1 MRIGIIGLPQSGKR
15 TLFQL
20 LTGSPLRPGAQDA
33 QKAFPGVADIRD
45 ARFEAL
51 VRLYAPQS
59 RAPAKIDF
67 DLFPDLDARVLA
79 ETKILQD
86 IARADALC
94 HVVRAFEDASVYHVR
109 GSVDPLRD
117 LDEIAA
123 ELLLNDLAFVEKR
136 LERLEHEARHNKQAG
151 TEKDKAL
158 IERMKAHLEANL
170 PMRTLEL
177 TPEEA
182 KRLTV
187 YPLATVRQ
195 LVVALNIADAE
206 LGSDTIEPRLAARA
220 ESLGG
225 HVVRIA
231 VRTEAEIQSLDS
243 DEERAEFL
251 KSAGIREPALNL
263 LSRLCMSALGLM
275 SFFTVGKDEVKQ
287 WLVRRGST
295 APQAAGAIHSD
306 IERGFIRAEVMKYD
320 DLAALGSD
328 QALKRAGKY
337 YTMGRDYVVQD
348 GDIIN
353 FLFNV

>member
-15 TLFQL
+15 TLYRL
-20 LTGSPLRPGAQDA
+20 LTGSEVRPAAQDA
-33 QKAFPGVADIRD
+33 QKALPGVADIRD

-51 VRLYAPQS
+51 VRLYGPQS

-79 ETKILQD
+79 ETKLLLD

-94 HVVRAFEDASVYHVR
+94 HVVRAFENASVYHVS

-117 LDEIAA
+117 MDEVGA
-123 ELLLNDLAFVEKR
+123 ELLLHDLGFVEKR
-136 LERLEHEARHNKQAG
+136 LERLEHEARHNKQPG
-151 TEKDKAL
+151 TEKDNAL
-158 IERMKAHLEANL
+158 LERIKTHLEANL
-170 PMRTLEL
+170 PARSLEFS
-177 TPEEA
+177 PEEQ
-182 KRLTV
+182 KRMTV
-187 YPLATVRQ
+187 YPLVTVKQ
-195 LVVALNIADAE
+195 FLVALNIADSA
-206 LGSDTIEPRLAARA
+206 LGEDAVDPRIAARA
-220 ESLGG
+220 KSCGVHLM
-225 HVVRIA
+225 RIA
-231 VRTEAEIQSLDS
+231 ARTEAEIQGLDS
-243 DEERAEFL
+243 DEERAEFMAA
-251 KSAGIREPALNL
+251 AGIREPALNV

-295 APQAAGAIHSD
+295 APQAAGVIHSD

-320 DLAALGSD
+320 DLMELGSE
-328 QALKRAGKY
+328 QALKRAGKH